1 MALLFKPVCYLEKLT
16 SPDQWVG
23 AGRWTLHSW
32 VISIYQCDV
41 YWAQATNSGKTVA
54 SGSGLKVHH
63 TLHFETLRASSLTDF
78 CQTKGKRDLKKINCF
93 WKQMY

>member
-1 MALLFKPVCYLEKLT
+1 MALLFQPVCYLEKLT

-54 SGSGLKVHH
+54 SGLGLKVHH
-63 TLHFETLRASSLTDF
+63 TLHLENTQSFV
-78 CQTKGKRDLKKINCF
+78 INRVLSN
-93 WKQMY
+93 